1 MQLSRSY
8 HRYRKRSSNDE
19 ESLRS
24 AIINL
29 ASKFGRYGYR
39 RITALLRADG
49 WRINYKRVERIW
61 KEEGLKVPKKQKKRR
76 RLYFNDGS
84 CIRLR
89 PLYNNHVWS
98 YDFVKDRLSNGSSFR
113 MLTVIDEYS
122 RKCMEIKVDYK
133 LKSHDVIEVLA
144 DLFIKYGIP
153 EYIRSDNG
161 SEFTAKIV
169 TKWLA
174 DLGIK
179 TAFITPGSPW
189 ENGYN
194 ERFNGSLRDELLN
207 CELFD
212 SLQEAKVVI
221 KDWKKHYNY
230 VRPHKSLGYKPPVP
244 EAVINNHTSTM
255 WRVTA

>member
-1 MQLSRSY
+1 MQLSRSS

-133 LKSHDVIEVLA
+133 LRSHDVIEVLA
-144 DLFIKYGIP
+144 DLFIKYGCP
-153 EYIRSDNG
+153 ELS
-161 SEFTAKIV
+161 
-169 TKWLA
+169 
-174 DLGIK
+174 
-179 TAFITPGSPW
+179 SPQ
-189 ENGYN
+189 
-194 ERFNGSLRDELLN
+194 FMIQL
-207 CELFD
+207 
-212 SLQEAKVVI
+212 
-221 KDWKKHYNY
+221 
-230 VRPHKSLGYKPPVP
+230 
-244 EAVINNHTSTM
+244 
-255 WRVTA
+255 